1 MHNRSPLRG
10 RRKAV
15 ERLFT
20 VREGFW
26 MLGMVGVIL
35 MGIILLLLLGYLD
48 ADMH

>member
-15 ERLFT
+15 ERLFR

-26 MLGMVGVIL
+26 MLGIIGIIV
-35 MGIILLLLLGYLD
+35 MGIMLLLLFGYLD
-48 ADMH
+48 ADMN